1 MDDEFWDPDQLD
13 RVDSLSSGPYCH
25 LSFIQ

>member
-1 MDDEFWDPDQLD
+1 MEGEFWDPDQFD
-13 RVDSLSSGPYCH
+13 DVDSLNSGPYCH